1 MSGVISVDDKTK
13 YTQSRA
19 TDPEVS
25 AWVSANAG
33 SGKTYVLARRVIR
46 LLLAGADPAS
56 ILCLT
61 FTKAAAAEMSGRV
74 FDILAGWTTLAD
86 DALAVTLSDYQ
97 GAPATAADL
106 VRARRLFARALETP
120 GGLKIQTIHAFCE
133 RLLHQFPFEAN
144 VAGSFEVLDD
154 RAASVLTAEAQRSVI
169 AEAAASTG
177 TALGRAFAT
186 VLEAAS
192 DQGIEAALAALVASR
207 DAVREFIVGAGDLA
221 SGLRD
226 LRHALHLGQG
236 ETAEGLRGRLA
247 DEIPFDE
254 DDLRRLVDRLSA
266 SGANDKKSAARLAPI
281 LSADTPEGRSAAWL
295 AYWMTSDGGKLRAL
309 SSLAAKSIRDGWPG
323 LEETLEAER
332 ERIDYLLDRIASAEA
347 YAVTSALLTLGD
359 AVIGGYERAKQ
370 LRGALDFQDL
380 VVKTAN
386 LLLRADAAAWVHY
399 KLDRGLDHILVDEA
413 QDTSPRQWQVI
424 ERLASEF
431 FSGQSARDVT
441 RTFFAVG
448 DEKQSIYSFQGAV
461 PAWFARQREKMRA
474 RARDAAALFHELE
487 LQLSFRSTPDVLAAV
502 DRVFAAEEAHAGLT
516 RDRVPTVHAAAR
528 RLDPGRVTYWPPIE
542 ADKAAVPDDWH
553 TPLDH
558 LGTKSPEVRLAERIA
573 ATIAT
578 WKREGATIAAT
589 GKKIREGGILVLTR
603 KRGPQ
608 TDAIN
613 RALKAAGL
621 SVAGADRLALASH
634 IAVLDLMALAD
645 ILLQPRDDLS
655 LAALL
660 KSPLLG
666 LTEDELYALAQPR
679 AGSLW
684 SALDRSTEP
693 AAMRAAEQL
702 KTWRVRAEHVSPYA
716 FFARLLGPEG
726 GRRKLLARLGPEA
739 DDVLDE
745 FLAQALA
752 HEQASVPSLQGFVG
766 WMREAATEIKRDADL
781 ARDEIRVMTVHGAKG
796 LEADIVF
803 LVDTGSK
810 PVHASHDPKIVAL
823 ADDPDDAD
831 GAPLVWIAPG
841 ARKPH
846 VVEEALDTLREKARE
861 EYRRLLYVG
870 LTRARDHLIVCGTMK
885 ANTGAERLWHE
896 LVGTALGTEGHT
908 VPVDLAGDAFDTIEW
923 REDWSRAPAPA
934 RAEPVAPS
942 VSPVIAPPD
951 WLLRPAPAALPPPR
965 RLSPSTAV
973 GFAEAEPAF
982 PPVTALDAR
991 LDPAALTALD
1001 RGRVIHRLLQALP
1014 DHPRDLRADV
1024 AAQYLDV
1031 VGKDWDASAR
1041 QALLDSILPILDD
1054 DSFAELFGPE
1064 SRAEVPI
1071 AGLIETR
1078 SGPASVSG
1086 RIDRLVVLPD
1096 RVMIIDYKTNRPAPR
1111 RLGDVP
1117 DSHLAQL
1124 ALYRAVLAELYP
1136 DRPVETA
1143 LLWTEIPLLMAI
1155 PAALLDSRMAA
1166 ITAA

>member
-1 MSGVISVDDKTK
+1 MSGVISVDDKTRD
-13 YTQSRA
+13 TQSRA
-19 TDPEVS
+19 TDPEAS

-46 LLLAGADPAS
+46 LLLNGADPSS

-61 FTKAAAAEMSGRV
+61 FTKAAAAEMSSRV
-74 FDILAGWTTLAD
+74 FEILAGWTTMPDAELA
-86 DALAVTLSDYQ
+86 AILADYQ
-97 GAPATAADL
+97 GAPALPGHRIT
-106 VRARRLFARALETP
+106 ARRLFARALETP

-144 VAGSFEVLDD
+144 VAGSFEVLED
-154 RAASVLTAEAQRSVI
+154 RGASILIAEAQRQVI
-169 AEAAASTG
+169 ARASLEAD
-177 TALGRAFAT
+177 TAEGQAFAR

-192 DQGIEAALAALVASR
+192 DQGIDAALAAIVASR
-207 DAVREFIVGAGDLA
+207 DAVREFIVRSGDLA
-221 SGLRD
+221 NGLRD
-226 LRHALHLGQG
+226 LRRALGLGSG
-236 ETAEGLRGRLA
+236 ETAESLRERIGS
-247 DEIPFDE
+247 EIPLDE
-254 DDLRRLVDRLSA
+254 AELKQLVDRLSA
-266 SGANDKKSAARLAPI
+266 SGVNDQKSAARLAPI
-281 LSADTPEGRSAAWL
+281 LTAETMEGRAAAWL
-295 AYWMTSDGGKLRAL
+295 GFWMKQDGDLRVVG
-309 SSLAAKSIRDGWPG
+309 SLTAKGVRTAWPG
-323 LEETLEAER
+323 LEEILQAER
-332 ERIDYLLDRIASAEA
+332 ERIEFLLDRIAAAEA
-347 YAVTSALLTLGD
+347 YAVTSALLILGD
-359 AVIGGYERAKQ
+359 AVIGHYERAKQ

-386 LLLRADAAAWVHY
+386 LLARSDAAAWVHY

-424 ERLASEF
+424 ERLAGEF
-431 FSGQSARDVT
+431 FSGQSARDII

-461 PAWFARQREKMRA
+461 PAWFARQREAIGRGA
-474 RARDAAALFHELE
+474 REAGALFHELE

-502 DRVFAAEEAHAGLT
+502 DAIFRPEDAHAGLT
-516 RDRVPTVHAAAR
+516 QAKAAPVHAAAR

-542 ADKAAVPDDWH
+542 ADKPPQPDDWH
-553 TPLDH
+553 TPLDR
-558 LGTKSPEVRLAERIA
+558 LDEKSPEVRLAERIA
-573 ATIAT
+573 ETVAG
-578 WKREGATIAAT
+578 WKRDKATIAAT
-589 GKKIREGGILVLTR
+589 GKPIREGGILVLTR

-634 IAVLDLMALAD
+634 IAVLDLLALAE
-645 ILLQPRDDLS
+645 ILLQPRDDLA

-660 KSPLLG
+660 KSPLIG
-666 LTEDELYALAQPR
+666 LTEEQLFELAHPR
-679 AGSLW
+679 GGSLW
-684 SALDRSTEP
+684 YALDRSTDP
-693 AAMRAAEQL
+693 AAMAASARL
-702 KTWRVRAEHVSPYA
+702 KTWRSRAEFMSPYA
-716 FFARLLGPEG
+716 FFARILGPDG
-726 GRRKLLARLGPEA
+726 GRKRLLARLGPEA

-823 ADDPDDAD
+823 AEDPDDAD
-831 GAPLVWIAPG
+831 GAPLIWVAPG
-841 ARKPH
+841 ARKPRI
-846 VVEEALDTLREKARE
+846 VEQAIDTLRDKARE

-870 LTRARDHLIVCGTMK
+870 LTRARDHLIVCGTVK
-885 ANTGAERLWHE
+885 ANTGADLLWHE
-896 LVGTALGTEGHT
+896 LVGKALGVDGRI
-908 VPVDLAGDAFDTIEW
+908 VPVELPSESFDTIEW
-923 REDWSRAPAPA
+923 RQDWSRQAVPPA
-934 RAEPVAPS
+934 AETAGSGERP
-942 VSPVIAPPD
+942 IAPLPD
-951 WLLRPAPAALPPPR
+951 WLAENPPPPPTQPK
-965 RLSPSTAV
+965 RLTPSAAV

-1001 RGRVIHRLLQALP
+1001 RGRIIHRLLQALP
-1014 DHPRDLRADV
+1014 DQPPEQRPAIATR
-1024 AAQYLDV
+1024 YLEV
-1031 VGKDWDASAR
+1031 VGREWPESAR
-1041 QALLDSILPILDD
+1041 QGLLERILPILDD
-1054 DSFAELFGPE
+1054 DSFSALFGPQ

-1071 AGLIETR
+1071 AGSIETR
-1078 SGPASVSG
+1078 SGTASVSG

-1096 RVMIIDYKTNRPAPR
+1096 RVILVDYKTNRPAPR
-1111 RLGDVP
+1111 ELSEVP
-1117 DSHLAQL
+1117 DAHLAQL
-1124 ALYRAVLAELYP
+1124 ALYRALLQTLYP
-1136 DRPVETA
+1136 DRPIETA

-1155 PAALLDSRMAA
+1155 PSELLDSRMAA